1 MTDTLPPPPSTVPP
15 GPPGLAVPPAAP
27 SAGRPRI
34 WQALLLFLAFGGLA
48 GGSCAAFLQRP
59 SGGSAD
65 LWSILFVLSI
75 PFAAGAFTLLLFRL
89 VRRRAGEAWP
99 SLLQSLL
106 ILGAGG
112 VLAAGGCGGWAV
124 TLESVLPV
132 AMVMFA
138 AFVVGLVLAAGGAEL
153 FVIALGRLIFKRPGA
168 R

>member
-1 MTDTLPPPPSTVPP
+1 VTQPD
-15 GPPGLAVPPAAP
+15 PPGLAVPPSAP
-27 SAGRPRI
+27 SIGRPRI

-48 GGSCAAFLQRP
+48 GGSCAAFIAKP
-59 SGGSAD
+59 SGRTAD

-75 PFAAGAFTLLLFRL
+75 PFAAGAFTLLAFRL

-99 SLLQSLL
+99 SVLQSLL

-124 TLESVLPV
+124 TMESLLPV
-132 AMVMFA
+132 AMAMFA
-138 AFVVGLVLAAGGAEL
+138 AFVIGLALAAGGAEL
-153 FVIALGRLIFKRPGA
+153 LVIAIGRLIFKRPGA